1 MYCALIASTQ
11 PNSKEKET
19 TGVRSMSHIFLFSKH
34 EFQTP
39 RFKLKFLAQAARN
52 RIVEKGFPALY
63 HIFQSPPN
71 HRDKNAH
78 YHFLLD

>member
-19 TGVRSMSHIFLFSKH
+19 TGVRSMSHISLFSKH
-34 EFQTP
+34 PFQTSI
-39 RFKLKFLAQAARN
+39 LKFLAQAARN